1 MANITSPV
9 NGFNGRVV
17 GVTFTDGDGETEL
30 PGAIAYFKRHSYTVE
45 GEASATAPI
54 SEGDPSDKWTKAELK
69 AYATEHDIDLGD
81 ATKNADILELLTA
94 ATEDDDTSDTTSE

>member
-9 NGFNGRVV
+9 EGFTGNVV
-17 GVTFTDGDGETEL
+17 GITFTDGKGETDSL
-30 PGAIAYFKRHSYTVE
+30 GAIAYFKRHGYTVQ

-54 SEGDPSDKWTKAELK
+54 SETDPSDKWTKAELK
-69 AYATEHDIDLGD
+69 AYATEHNIDLGD

>member
-1 MANITSPV
+1 V
-9 NGFNGRVV
+9 
-17 GVTFTDGDGETEL
+17 D
-30 PGAIAYFKRHSYTVE
+30 E
-45 GEASATAPI
+45 G
-54 SEGDPSDKWTKAELK
+54 ELK